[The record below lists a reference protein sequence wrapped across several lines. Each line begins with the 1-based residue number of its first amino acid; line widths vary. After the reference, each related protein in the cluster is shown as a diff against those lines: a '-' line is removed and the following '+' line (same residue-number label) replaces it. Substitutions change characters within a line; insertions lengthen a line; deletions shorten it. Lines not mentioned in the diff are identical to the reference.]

1 MIIFIQSSFPAVE
14 LPKVE
19 LFSFDKVVHAGVF
32 GLLAAF
38 GYLSFINL
46 NPEST
51 FSSSPYL
58 WSAIVCILYG
68 ASDEFHQYFV
78 PNRSSE
84 VLDWVADIVGVLIML
99 LIIKYFLSKRFKMF
113 QVSALNKYSG

>member
-19 LFSFDKVVHAGVF
+19 LFSFDKLVHAGVF
-32 GLLAAF
+32 GLLAAL

-51 FSSSPYL
+51 FTRSPYV
-58 WSAIVCILYG
+58 WSAVVCILYG
-68 ASDEFHQYFV
+68 ASDEIHQYFV

-84 VLDWVADIVGVLIML
+84 VLDWVADVIGILIML
-99 LIIKYFLSKRFKMF
+99 LVIRYFLSKRYKMF
-113 QVSALNKYSG
+113 RKSLA

>member
-19 LFSFDKVVHAGVF
+19 LFSFDKVVHAGIF
-32 GLLAAF
+32 GLLAAL

-46 NPEST
+46 NNKNT
-51 FSSSPYL
+51 FSRSPYL

-68 ASDEFHQYFV
+68 ASDELHQYFV

-84 VLDWVADIVGVLIML
+84 VLDWVADVAGILIML
-99 LIIKYFLSKRFKMF
+99 LIIKYYLSKRFKMF
-113 QVSALNKYSG
+113 QVSDLSK